1 MSSTDFQQQHL
12 SSFLSFFLSF
22 LSFCLAPGGA
32 ILPSRPAGSHGR
44 RAQGRQGWPSPSRAP
59 KRVISRPSLDRP
71 STAARLERV
80 GFSPRPWLCFDELH
94 LRRLIL
100 PKTRGGA
107 RFWWHRCHTLICGGI
122 QQLIP
127 TMMQYTHR
135 QRGSEAAVP
144 ILVSGMKAIGCG
156 EQPLPRVV
164 FWQIVAQKRRCGQK
178 LMIRFSL
185 Y

>member
-12 SSFLSFFLSF
+12 SSFLSYPFVW
-22 LSFCLAPGGA
+22 PRGGA

-44 RAQGRQGWPSPSRAP
+44 RAQGRSRVAVAKSCTQASHFP
-59 KRVISRPSLDRP
+59 GHPLTGP
-71 STAARLERV
+71 STAARLGRV
-80 GFSPRPWLCFDELH
+80 GFSPRSWLCFDALH
-94 LRRLIL
+94 LQRLIM

-185 Y
+185 C

>member
-12 SSFLSFFLSF
+12 SSFLSYPFVWPRAEPSF
-22 LSFCLAPGGA
+22 
-32 ILPSRPAGSHGR
+32 RPDPRALMAAAR
-44 RAQGRQGWPSPSRAP
+44 RVGQGWPSPSRAP
-59 KRVISRPSLDRP
+59 KRVIFQAHPLTGP
-71 STAARLERV
+71 STAARLGRV
-80 GFSPRPWLCFDELH
+80 GFSPRSWLCFDELH
-94 LRRLIL
+94 LQRLIM

>member
-12 SSFLSFFLSF
+12 SSFLSFFLILLFGPGRSHPSVPTRG
-22 LSFCLAPGGA
+22 LSWP
-32 ILPSRPAGSHGR
+32 PRAGS
-44 RAQGRQGWPSPSRAP
+44 SRVAVAKSCTQASHFP
-59 KRVISRPSLDRP
+59 GHPLTGP
-71 STAARLERV
+71 STAARLGRA

>member
-1 MSSTDFQQQHL
+1 MGTSMSSTDFQQQHL
-12 SSFLSFFLSF
+12 SSFLSYPFVWPRAEPSF
-22 LSFCLAPGGA
+22 RPDPRAP
-32 ILPSRPAGSHGR
+32 HGR
-44 RAQGRQGWPSPSRAP
+44 RAQGRSRVAVAKSCTQASHFP
-59 KRVISRPSLDRP
+59 GHPLTGP
-71 STAARLERV
+71 STAARLGRV
-80 GFSPRPWLCFDELH
+80 GFSPRSWLCFDELH
-94 LRRLIL
+94 LQRLIM

-164 FWQIVAQKRRCGQK
+164 F
-178 LMIRFSL
+178 
-185 Y
+185 